1 VTIQH
6 ATAHGAEVFSAD
18 DFLRSIGVR
27 IDGFMYRG
35 YNSDDYAMIWLS
47 EGFARLTGY
56 DGEAFIRN
64 RTGFA
69 SLIVKE
75 DLPKV
80 DAAVAEALSR
90 GGNWQVSYRIQHRD
104 GRILYVHETGGAS
117 AQVNPDTNTPAFLDG
132 IILEAGA
139 LSRLAERLTQG
150 AAALDKVDD
159 AATNIRGTLKTLRL
173 LALNARIEAA
183 RANEPDSGGAW
194 RSWVMM
200 PSASNAAAERRIAP
214 TLCGSVTWSSTSK
227 GRRSPAPCS
236 SRSPSQISSSGSTS
250 ITMP

>member
-1 VTIQH
+1 MTIQ
-6 ATAHGAEVFSAD
+6 EVAAFSAD

-35 YNSDDYAMIWLS
+35 YNSNDYAMIWLS
-47 EGFARLTGY
+47 DGFARLTGY
-56 DGEAFIRN
+56 DGSSFIRN

-69 SLIVKE
+69 TLILEE

-90 GGNWQVSYRIQHRD
+90 SGNWQISYRIRHRD

-117 AQVNPDTNTPAFLDG
+117 ATVNPETGEPAYLDG

-150 AAALDKVDD
+150 AAALDKVD
-159 AATNIRGTLKTLRL
+159 AAAIDIRATLKTLRL

-183 RANEPDSGGAW
+183 RAMEHGAGFGVVAQEMTSLADQGELVTN
-194 RSWVMM
+194 RMSTEL
-200 PSASNAAAERRIAP
+200 AQLRGAIA
-214 TLCGSVTWSSTSK
+214 
-227 GRRSPAPCS
+227 
-236 SRSPSQISSSGSTS
+236 I
-250 ITMP
+250 

>member
-1 VTIQH
+1 MMT
-6 ATAHGAEVFSAD
+6 AEVMTRADAAFSAD

-47 EGFARLTGY
+47 DGFNRLTGY
-56 DGEAFIRN
+56 DGDAFIRN

-80 DAAVAEALSR
+80 DAAVADALSR
-90 GGNWQVSYRIQHRD
+90 GGNWQVSYRIRHRD

-117 AQVNPDTNTPAFLDG
+117 ETRNPETGEPAYLDG

-139 LSRLAERLTQG
+139 MSALAERLSHG
-150 AAALDKVDD
+150 AAALDRVDK
-159 AATNIRGTLKTLRL
+159 AANDIRSTLKTLRL

-183 RANEPDSGGAW
+183 RANEHGAGFGVVAQEMTSLADQGELVTG
-194 RSWVMM
+194 RM
-200 PSASNAAAERRIAP
+200 ASELEGLRDAIA
-214 TLCGSVTWSSTSK
+214 
-227 GRRSPAPCS
+227 
-236 SRSPSQISSSGSTS
+236 
-250 ITMP
+250 M

>member
-1 VTIQH
+1 MMT
-6 ATAHGAEVFSAD
+6 AEVMTRADAAFSAD

-47 EGFARLTGY
+47 DGFNRLTGY
-56 DGEAFIRN
+56 DGDAFVRN

-80 DAAVAEALSR
+80 DAAVADALSR

-117 AQVNPDTNTPAFLDG
+117 ATINPDTGAAAYLDG

-139 LSRLAERLTQG
+139 LSRLAERLMQG
-150 AAALDKVDD
+150 AAALDRVD
-159 AATNIRGTLKTLRL
+159 AAAIDIRSTLKTLRL

-183 RANEPDSGGAW
+183 RAMEHGAGFGVVAQEMTSLADQGEAVTNRMSTELAQL
-194 RSWVMM
+194 RS
-200 PSASNAAAERRIAP
+200 AIA
-214 TLCGSVTWSSTSK
+214 L
-227 GRRSPAPCS
+227 
-236 SRSPSQISSSGSTS
+236 
-250 ITMP
+250 